1 MSSFICLCCGK
12 QFPADPLFSFCP
24 KCHEPMQV
32 ALPQKERCIYQ
43 TGRALERYRDFMPM
57 EEVKEGLL
65 LGEGDSPL
73 LRLFRIEKKFSFPRI
88 WAKCEMMNP
97 TASFKDRGTVV
108 AVHMAQALGIQRIG
122 TVSTGNMSAS
132 TAAYGARAG
141 MLTFVLAKQ
150 DTPPEKLY
158 SAGIHGTHL
167 IKVQGDYGKMGW
179 ESYRIGKKYG
189 IYFMN
194 STDPFRL
201 EGYKVIGYEI
211 CEQLEYLVPDHIFV
225 PVSSGGHLL
234 GLIKAMRE
242 LKQHGFID
250 RLPNFI
256 GVQAS
261 GCAPIAN
268 AYASGNAAYT
278 PAPPN
283 SSSIAQSINN
293 PAPPGGNILLKLIRQ
308 LKGSIISV
316 SDEEIRSAQI
326 LLAQEEG
333 LFCLPASATTLAGL
347 LKLHGLNPFDP
358 DKSIVLVLTGSGLKN
373 IQVLDPKSMSIHT
386 SALPGLDLLISKLID
401 NPK

>member
-1 MSSFICLCCGK
+1 
-12 QFPADPLFSFCP
+12 
-24 KCHEPMQV
+24 
-32 ALPQKERCIYQ
+32 
-43 TGRALERYRDFMPM
+43 
-57 EEVKEGLL
+57 
-65 LGEGDSPL
+65 
-73 LRLFRIEKKFSFPRI
+73 
-88 WAKCEMMNP
+88 
-97 TASFKDRGTVV
+97 
-108 AVHMAQALGIQRIG
+108 
-122 TVSTGNMSAS
+122 
-132 TAAYGARAG
+132 
-141 MLTFVLAKQ
+141 
-150 DTPPEKLY
+150 
-158 SAGIHGTHL
+158 
-167 IKVQGDYGKMGW
+167 
-179 ESYRIGKKYG
+179 
-189 IYFMN
+189 
-194 STDPFRL
+194 
-201 EGYKVIGYEI
+201 
-211 CEQLEYLVPDHIFV
+211 
-225 PVSSGGHLL
+225 
-234 GLIKAMRE
+234 MRE

-261 GCAPIAN
+261 GCAPIAE

-386 SALPGLDLLISKLID
+386 SALPGLDLLISKLIG
-401 NPK
+401 NPKIIKNALE